1 MEGLVD
7 VNAEIE
13 RAIAEAIPGAR
24 VEVQNASPGHF
35 VITVRSQA
43 FEGKRLLEKQRMVLS
58 AIKHL
63 MAGDAA
69 PVHAV
74 DKIHALTE

>member
-1 MEGLVD
+1 MD
-7 VNAEIE
+7 VEHAIRAAIEQTIDDSQAEV
-13 RAIAEAIPGAR
+13 RC
-24 VEVQNASPGHF
+24 ASPGHF
-35 VITVRSQA
+35 EITVRARA
-43 FEGKRLLEKQRMVLS
+43 FDGKRLLEKQRMVLG

-74 DKIHALTE
+74 DRIVTLTE

>member
-1 MEGLVD
+1 MD

-35 VITVRSQA
+35 VITVRSGA
-43 FEGKRLLEKQRMVLS
+43 FEGKRLLEKQRMVLG

-63 MAGDAA
+63 MAGDMA

-74 DKIHALTE
+74 DKIHALVE

>member
-1 MEGLVD
+1 MDIEQAIRTAIEQAIEHSR
-7 VNAEIE
+7 AE
-13 RAIAEAIPGAR
+13 
-24 VEVQNASPGHF
+24 VHCASPGHF
-35 VITVRSQA
+35 EITVHAKA
-43 FEGKRLLEKQRMVLS
+43 FDDKRLLEKQRMVLG

-74 DKIHALTE
+74 DRIVTFSE

>member
-1 MEGLVD
+1 MN
-7 VNAEIE
+7 VNDEIQS
-13 RAIAEAIPGAR
+13 AIEAAIPGAR
-24 VEVQNASPGHF
+24 VEVANASPGHF
-35 VITVRSQA
+35 EITVRSGA
-43 FEGKRLLEKQRMVLS
+43 FEGKRLLDKQRMVLG

-74 DKIHALTE
+74 DKINTVVE

>member
-1 MEGLVD
+1 MD
-7 VNAEIE
+7 VNDEIQ
-13 RAIAEAIPGAR
+13 RAIEGAIPGAR
-24 VEVQNASPGHF
+24 VEVTNASPGHF
-35 VITVRSQA
+35 QITVRSGA
-43 FEGKRLLEKQRMVLS
+43 FEGKKLLEKQRMVLG

-74 DKIHALTE
+74 DKIHTLVE